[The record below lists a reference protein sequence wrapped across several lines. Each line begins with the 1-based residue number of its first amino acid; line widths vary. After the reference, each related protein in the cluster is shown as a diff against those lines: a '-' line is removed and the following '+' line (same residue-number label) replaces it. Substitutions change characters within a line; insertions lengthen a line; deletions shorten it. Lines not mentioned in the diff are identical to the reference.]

1 MIFIDL
7 LPKLKS
13 QLSENTRSI
22 ADFSTIYFYKCLNNL
37 FLKKTKALIR
47 AFRAF
52 FLIGLLVI
60 SILDLVSQTQPKPPI
75 NNNQKPLT
83 RILFV
88 FDASESM
95 YGRWQ
100 SDLKYNIAKNILSEV
115 MDSLKDMK
123 DLQVAIRFYGH
134 QYGYPPQVCTDSRLE
149 VPFAFGNFEKI
160 KARLASI
167 TPKGTSP
174 IAYSLEQTVH
184 DFPPCDNCRNII
196 VLITDGIEEC
206 DGDPCKASEAL
217 QKSGIVLKPFI
228 IGIGTNFEKAFNC
241 VGTYFD
247 AASESQFTD
256 VMKVVIS
263 RALNPTTAQVNLL
276 DANGRPT
283 ETNVNMTFY
292 DNFTGKIR
300 YNFIH
305 TMNYLGLPDT
315 LTIDPLITYD
325 IVVHTIP
332 SVRADSIRLN
342 PGKHTIIPVN
352 VPQGSLQLKMNT
364 QSTVLKSLNCIIRRQ
379 GSMETINVQD
389 IDVSEKY
396 ITGTYNLEILSLPRI
411 YVNDVKITQSHTT
424 TVDIPVP
431 GILVIQ
437 KPTRGFG
444 SLYLEKDGKLEW
456 IYNLRDNGQ
465 PQESLVLMPG
475 PYRIVFRSR
484 YTEKSVYTFE
494 KMLEVK
500 SGITT
505 NIKLQE

>member
-1 MIFIDL
+1 MG
-7 LPKLKS
+7 KAVR
-13 QLSENTRSI
+13 T
-22 ADFSTIYFYKCLNNL
+22 TIW
-37 FLKKTKALIR
+37 
-47 AFRAF
+47 
-52 FLIGLLVI
+52 
-60 SILDLVSQTQPKPPI
+60 SILLLITCLTSVAQVQPKPAL
-75 NNNQKPLT
+75 NNDQKPLT

-88 FDASESM
+88 FDASQSM

-100 SDLKYNIAKNILSEV
+100 TDIKYNIAKNILTKV
-115 MDSLKDMK
+115 LDSLKTMNGVE
-123 DLQVAIRFYGH
+123 VAIRLYGH
-134 QYGYPPQVCTDSRLE
+134 QYAYPPQVCTDSKLE
-149 VPFAFGNFEKI
+149 VPFGKGNFDKVVA
-160 KARLASI
+160 KLNSI

-174 IAYSLEQTVH
+174 IAYSLEQTVN

-206 DGDPCKASEAL
+206 DGDPCKASEVL
-217 QKSGIVLKPFI
+217 QKSGIALKPFI

-247 AASESQFTD
+247 ASSENQFTEA
-256 VMKVVIS
+256 MNVVIS

-292 DNFTGKIR
+292 DNFTGKIK

-315 LTIDPLITYD
+315 LTIDPLITYN
-325 IVVHTIP
+325 IEVHTIP
-332 SVRADSIRLN
+332 PVKVDSIRLN

-352 VPQGSLQLKMNT
+352 VPQGFLHLKMNS
-364 QSTVLKSLNCIIRRQ
+364 QSVVLRSVKTIVRRQ

-389 IDVSEKY
+389 VDIPEKY

-424 TVDIPVP
+424 SVDIPVP
-431 GILVIQ
+431 GILVVQ
-437 KPTRGFG
+437 KPIRGFG

-465 PQESLVLMPG
+465 SQESLVLMPG
-475 PYRIVFRSR
+475 YYRAVFRSKYVER
-484 YTEKSVYTFE
+484 SVYTIEKAFE
-494 KMLEVK
+494 IK

-505 NIKLQE
+505 NIRLAN